1 VPYINGA
8 APKLSK
14 FGSHTLVQKNI
25 HPNFALERWEFAQ
38 SSYTS
43 MEVIRRIRAENV
55 RVIR

>member
-1 VPYINGA
+1 MNGA

-25 HPNFALERWEFAQ
+25 HPNFARERWELAQ